1 MTKIVEIAGFLY
13 FCTRFTKLHIMSDD
27 IRWEQ
32 RFNNYRKALGRLSQA
47 VDIVQRQME
56 WDEDVDDLIKEGLI
70 QRFEYTHELAWKVM
84 KDYAEYQGYSDTKGS
99 RDAFRRALEIGLISD
114 SRWMESIIDRN
125 QTSHLYD
132 DDISGN
138 IYQSIL
144 NVYFPLFQDFEKRMS
159 LLLSKEHDTE
169 PTLF

>member
-84 KDYAEYQGYSDTKGS
+84 KDYAARTGD
-99 RDAFRRALEIGLISD
+99 RADLG
-114 SRWMESIIDRN
+114 
-125 QTSHLYD
+125 
-132 DDISGN
+132 
-138 IYQSIL
+138 
-144 NVYFPLFQDFEKRMS
+144 FPLDGVNN
-159 LLLSKEHDTE
+159 
-169 PTLF
+169 

>member
-32 RFNNYRKALGRLSQA
+32 RFNNYRKALGRQ
-47 VDIVQRQME
+47 
-56 WDEDVDDLIKEGLI
+56 
-70 QRFEYTHELAWKVM
+70 LAWKVM
-84 KDYAEYQGYSDTKGS
+84 KDYAEYQGYSDIKGS

-138 IYQSIL
+138 IYLSIL

>member
-1 MTKIVEIAGFLY
+1 M
-13 FCTRFTKLHIMSDD
+13 
-27 IRWEQ
+27 
-32 RFNNYRKALGRLSQA
+32 SQA
-47 VDIVQRQME
+47 VDIVQRQIE

-84 KDYAEYQGYSDTKGS
+84 KDYA
-99 RDAFRRALEIGLISD
+99 DAFRRALETGLISD

-138 IYQSIL
+138 IYLSIL

-159 LLLSKEHDTE
+159 LLLTTHLSRRYS
-169 PTLF
+169 PPA

>member
-1 MTKIVEIAGFLY
+1 
-13 FCTRFTKLHIMSDD
+13 MSED

-70 QRFEYTHELAWKVM
+70 QRFEYTHELI
-84 KDYAEYQGYSDTKGS
+84 KGS

-138 IYQSIL
+138 IYLSIL

>member
-1 MTKIVEIAGFLY
+1 MTKIVDIAGFLY

-84 KDYAEYQGYSDTKGS
+84 KDYA
-99 RDAFRRALEIGLISD
+99 
-114 SRWMESIIDRN
+114 DRN

-138 IYQSIL
+138 IYLSIL

>member
-13 FCTRFTKLHIMSDD
+13 FCTRFTKLHIMSED

-84 KDYAEYQGYSDTKGS
+84 KDYT
-99 RDAFRRALEIGLISD
+99 RDI
-114 SRWMESIIDRN
+114 
-125 QTSHLYD
+125 
-132 DDISGN
+132 
-138 IYQSIL
+138 
-144 NVYFPLFQDFEKRMS
+144 
-159 LLLSKEHDTE
+159 
-169 PTLF
+169 PT

>member
-1 MTKIVEIAGFLY
+1 
-13 FCTRFTKLHIMSDD
+13 
-27 IRWEQ
+27 
-32 RFNNYRKALGRLSQA
+32 
-47 VDIVQRQME
+47 ME

-84 KDYAEYQGYSDTKGS
+84 KDYAEYQGYSDIKGS

-138 IYQSIL
+138 IYLSIL

>member
-1 MTKIVEIAGFLY
+1 
-13 FCTRFTKLHIMSDD
+13 MSED

-47 VDIVQRQME
+47 VDIVQRQIE

-84 KDYAEYQGYSDTKGS
+84 KDYAFEYTHELAWKVMKDYAEYQGYSDIKGS

-138 IYQSIL
+138 IYLSIL

>member
-1 MTKIVEIAGFLY
+1 MISAGNRDSIITARLWDD
-13 FCTRFTKLHIMSDD
+13 CPKLWTSSKGK
-27 IRWEQ
+27 W
-32 RFNNYRKALGRLSQA
+32 NGTS
-47 VDIVQRQME
+47 
-56 WDEDVDDLIKEGLI
+56 I

-84 KDYAEYQGYSDTKGS
+84 KDYAEYQGYSDIKGS

-138 IYQSIL
+138 IYLSIL